1 MALFSSAVDTFVFS
15 FPIPR
20 FLFRKICSTT
30 EMLPAKEAW
39 RISLRKLHSLE
50 FGKGEFCELRLY
62 GVLRSWPRRQ
72 AKGVKLPAEVGAPKV
87 IKPLIVWSVVLLQ
100 AALRCR

>member
-1 MALFSSAVDTFVFS
+1 MALFSSAVDKFLFS

-39 RISLRKLHSLE
+39 RISLGKLYSPE
-50 FGKGEFCELRLY
+50 FGEGEFSEVRASAT
-62 GVLRSWPRRQ
+62 RSRNVRGWYVGTPPRAQHAGPGSAARSPQ
-72 AKGVKLPAEVGAPKV
+72 
-87 IKPLIVWSVVLLQ
+87 PLGPPLV
-100 AALRCR
+100 

>member
-1 MALFSSAVDTFVFS
+1 MALFSSAVDKFLFS

-39 RISLRKLHSLE
+39 RISLGKLYSPEFGEGEFSEVRASATRSRNVRGWYVGTPPRANMRVREARRALHSL
-50 FGKGEFCELRLY
+50 L
-62 GVLRSWPRRQ
+62 VHP
-72 AKGVKLPAEVGAPKV
+72 
-87 IKPLIVWSVVLLQ
+87 
-100 AALRCR
+100 